1 MHRNIYPVRRFL
13 ITLFIFCGCV
23 GRHNNL
29 YLLLDNAD
37 GLYTGS
43 SVISR
48 GVIIGK
54 VEELSLSD
62 KWVVVKLTIKDKYK
76 LSKESDFK
84 VILDNV
90 LQRKSS
96 IDVTFSSSK
105 DTYANND
112 TVMVHNKKGIE
123 RNVIP
128 VELDS
133 SSRAEML
140 KVFKQLD
147 TLLNSKSKAK
157 G

>member
-1 MHRNIYPVRRFL
+1 M
-13 ITLFIFCGCV
+13 
-23 GRHNNL
+23 
-29 YLLLDNAD
+29 LLDNAD

>member
-1 MHRNIYPVRRFL
+1 MYKNIYPVRLFL
-13 ITLFIFCGCV
+13 IILFIFCGCA

-37 GLYTGS
+37 GLYAGS

-62 KWVVVKLTIKDKYK
+62 KWIVVKLTIKDKYK
-76 LSKESDFK
+76 LPKESDFK
-84 VILDNV
+84 VMLGNV
-90 LQRKSS
+90 LQRKSN

-112 TVMVHNKKGIE
+112 TVIVHNKKGIE
-123 RNVIP
+123 NNIIP
-128 VELDS
+128 MELDS

-147 TLLNSKSKAK
+147 TLLNPKNKAK
-157 G
+157 D

>member
-1 MHRNIYPVRRFL
+1 M
-13 ITLFIFCGCV
+13 
-23 GRHNNL
+23 
-29 YLLLDNAD
+29 LLDNAD
-37 GLYTGS
+37 GLYAGS

-54 VEELSLSD
+54 VQELSLSD

-76 LSKESDFK
+76 LPKESDFK
-84 VILDNV
+84 VILDNL

-112 TVMVHNKKGIE
+112 TVILHNKKRIE
-123 RNVIP
+123 RNIIP
-128 VELDS
+128 AELDS

-147 TLLNSKSKAK
+147 TLLNFKSKAK
-157 G
+157 D